1 VSLWVLAFATAVF
14 LALRALAPRGAVD
27 LTALATLKAP
37 FDAVAFALRS
47 RLRWRRGAPPH
58 PNEPKTD
65 LFAGHAPALRAALVA
80 REAALR
86 ARYDLAALH
95 ARSSAEV
102 YRENLYVLDA
112 LDAHADALPAQPSM
126 RAIDVG
132 SKDFCYA
139 TALHRWL
146 RHGNASAPRDV
157 QLDGVEIDGHPVY
170 RDGYARADHAE
181 AYARE
186 VGDGVRYRV
195 EDFLASTD
203 RDVDV
208 VFFWYPFVLRYALR
222 RWGLPGRH
230 FAPESLF
237 LRAADALRPGG
248 LLVVV
253 NHTQEEH
260 LRLREILAAVP
271 GFTVQRAAP
280 VTSAMV
286 DYHDTVTERVLTL
299 ARRSADDGEH

>member
-1 VSLWVLAFATAVF
+1 MSPWVLVAATAVF
-14 LALRALAPRGAVD
+14 LVLRALAPRGAVD

-58 PNEPKTD
+58 PNEPKD
-65 LFAGHAPALRAALVA
+65 ALFAGHDPSLRAALTA

-112 LDAHADALPAQPSM
+112 LDAHADCLPAQPAV
-126 RAIDVG
+126 RALDVG

-146 RHGNASAPRDV
+146 RHGHTGAPRAV
-157 QLDGVEIDGHPVY
+157 QLDGIEIDGHPVY

-186 VGDGVRYRV
+186 AGDGVRYRV
-195 EDFLASTD
+195 EDFLASAD

-208 VFFWYPFVLRYALR
+208 VLFWYPFVLRYALR

-237 LRAADALRPGG
+237 RRAADALRPGG

-271 GFTVQRAAP
+271 GLTVLRAAP

-286 DYHDTVTERVLTL
+286 DYHDTVTERVMTL
-299 ARRSADDGEH
+299 ARRSADDEKD

>member
-1 VSLWVLAFATAVF
+1 MSPWVLVVATAVF
-14 LALRALAPRGAVD
+14 IALRVLAPRGAVD

-37 FDAVAFALRS
+37 FDAVAFALRN

-58 PNEPKTD
+58 PNEAKD
-65 LFAGHAPALRAALVA
+65 ALFAGHAPALRDALAA
-80 REAALR
+80 REASLR
-86 ARYDLAALH
+86 ARYDLADLH

-112 LDAHADALPAQPSM
+112 LDAHADQLPARPAL
-126 RAIDVG
+126 RALDVG

-146 RHGNASAPRDV
+146 RHGGASPPREV
-157 QLDGVEIDGHPVY
+157 RLDGIELDGYPVY

-186 VGDGVRYRV
+186 AGDGVRYRV
-195 EDFLASTD
+195 EDFLATAD

-230 FAPESLF
+230 FAPASLF
-237 LRAADALRPGG
+237 RRAADALRPGG

-260 LRLREILAAVP
+260 QRLREILAEVP
-271 GFTVQRAAP
+271 GLVVLHTAP
-280 VTSAMV
+280 VTSAMI
-286 DYHDTVTERVLTL
+286 DYHDTVTERVMTL
-299 ARRSADDGEH
+299 ARRSTDHDEH

>member
-1 VSLWVLAFATAVF
+1 MSPWVLVVATAVF

-58 PNEPKTD
+58 PNEPKD
-65 LFAGHAPALRAALVA
+65 ALFAGHAPSLRAALAA

-112 LDAHADALPAQPSM
+112 LDAHADALPARPSV
-126 RAIDVG
+126 RALDVG

-139 TALHRWL
+139 AALHRWL
-146 RHGNASAPRDV
+146 RHGHTSAPREV
-157 QLDGVEIDGHPVY
+157 QLDGIEIDGHPVY

-186 VGDGVRYRV
+186 AGDGVRYRV
-195 EDFLASTD
+195 EDFLTSAD

-237 LRAADALRPGG
+237 RRAADALRPGG

-260 LRLREILAAVP
+260 LRLREVLASVP
-271 GFTVQRAAP
+271 GLTVLRAAP

-286 DYHDTVTERVLTL
+286 DYHDTVTERVMTL
-299 ARRSADDGEH
+299 ARRSSDHGEH